1 MDHKQQILAMHARFI
16 NEVVKCSQNPE
27 RQAELE
33 QHLKQAEE
41 NGWTALVSAV
51 RQMLKGRRD
60 AELLNSL
67 DEEDQTIAESIL
79 LGMQNPATLPDPDA
93 KPDPAMAAPGLASMI
108 HTAAS
113 GNPQALQLISEMAE
127 QMSKAGGPLA
137 GLASVIR
144 PMINGEREPERLC
157 KHLDDTTGQLV
168 QGILKELNTLEQQ

>member
-93 KPDPAMAAPGLASMI
+93 KPDPAMAAPGASLDDP
-108 HTAAS
+108 HRRQRQSPGTAADLRD
-113 GNPQALQLISEMAE
+113 GRTDE
-127 QMSKAGGPLA
+127 
-137 GLASVIR
+137 
-144 PMINGEREPERLC
+144 
-157 KHLDDTTGQLV
+157 
-168 QGILKELNTLEQQ
+168 